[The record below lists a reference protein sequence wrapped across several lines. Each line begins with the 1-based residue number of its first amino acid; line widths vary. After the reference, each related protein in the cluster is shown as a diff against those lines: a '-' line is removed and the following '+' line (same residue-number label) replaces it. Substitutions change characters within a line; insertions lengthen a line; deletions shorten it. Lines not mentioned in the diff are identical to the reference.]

1 MKTPSHL
8 ATTLQANEP
17 KLAGAGGNDL
27 PLRKTGFRPNSPPAS
42 AYLSIMMQS
51 LPSEKAVAGKHRS

>member
-8 ATTLQANEP
+8 AATLQADEP
-17 KLAGAGGNDL
+17 KLAVAGGNDL
-27 PLRKTGFRPNSPPAS
+27 PLSKTGFRPNSPPLS

-51 LPSEKAVAGKHRS
+51 PPSEKAVAGEHRS